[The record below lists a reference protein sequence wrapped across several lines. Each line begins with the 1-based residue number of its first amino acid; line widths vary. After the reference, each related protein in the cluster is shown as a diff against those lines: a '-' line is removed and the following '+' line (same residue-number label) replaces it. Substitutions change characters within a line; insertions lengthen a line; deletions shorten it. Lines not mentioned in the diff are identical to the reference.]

1 MANPIANSLLSVL
14 IALFLI
20 SSSLAIS
27 DVPFIVAHK
36 KASLKRLKSGAER
49 VFVAVDIYNQGSSTA
64 YDVSLTDDSW
74 SKDLFDVVSGNISHS
89 WERLDAG
96 GILSHS
102 FELEAKV
109 QGMFYGAPAVI
120 SFRIPTKAA
129 LQVAYSTPILPL
141 DVLAEKPAENKIELA
156 KLTVVDNK
164 NSEELYITNTKCISL
179 FDIYIYIFLQRLLA
193 RYGSQISVISIVV
206 LFVYLV
212 ISPSKSG
219 AGKGSKK
226 RR

>member
-1 MANPIANSLLSVL
+1 MANPITKSLISAL

-20 SSSLAIS
+20 SSSFASS

-36 KASLKRLKSGAER
+36 RATTKRLKSGIER
-49 VFVAVDIYNQGSSTA
+49 VSVSIDIYNQGTSTA

-74 SKDLFDVVSGNISHS
+74 TKELFDVVTGNISQS

-109 QGMFYGAPAVI
+109 KGMFYGAPAIVT
-120 SFRIPTKAA
+120 FRIPTKAA
-129 LQVAYSTPILPL
+129 LQEAYSTPILPL
-141 DVLAEKPAENKIELA
+141 DVLAEKPVVNKLDLA
-156 KLTVVDNK
+156 K
-164 NSEELYITNTKCISL
+164 
-179 FDIYIYIFLQRLLA
+179 RLLMK
-193 RYGSQISVISIVV
+193 YGSQISVISIIA

-212 ISPSKSG
+212 TSPSS
-219 AGKGSKK
+219 ASKGSKK
-226 RR
+226 KR

>member
-141 DVLAEKPAENKIELA
+141 DVLAEKPAENKIEL
-156 KLTVVDNK
+156 
-164 NSEELYITNTKCISL
+164 
-179 FDIYIYIFLQRLLA
+179 RLLA